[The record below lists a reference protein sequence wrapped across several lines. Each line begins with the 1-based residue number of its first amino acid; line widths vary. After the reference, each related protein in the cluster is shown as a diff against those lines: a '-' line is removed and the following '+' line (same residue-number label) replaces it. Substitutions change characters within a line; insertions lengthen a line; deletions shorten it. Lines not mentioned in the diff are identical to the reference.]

1 MAVNRC
7 SVDAPVA
14 DVLGVLADASAYPRW
29 VVGPREAV
37 AVDPT
42 WPDPGS
48 GFLHESLRGPF
59 AVRDRTEVV
68 RFDRDRGEVVLEA
81 HSGPLGVAL
90 VRITVGEAGER
101 TRVTLEEDALSGPL
115 RLLPKPVRDVAIH
128 TRNRR
133 AIRRLRRMVESGTW
147 AP

>member
-1 MAVNRC
+1 MAVNRG
-7 SVDAPVA
+7 SVQAPVA

-29 VVGPREAV
+29 VVGPREAI
-37 AVDPT
+37 AVDPA
-42 WPDPGS
+42 WPDPGT
-48 GFLHESLRGPF
+48 GFQHETGRGPF
-59 AVRDRTEVV
+59 TVRDRTQVV

-90 VRITVGEAGER
+90 VTITVDGQGDR
-101 TRVTLEEDALSGPL
+101 TVVTLREDALSGPM
-115 RLLPKPVRDVAIH
+115 RLLPKPVRDAAIH

-133 AIRRLRRMVESGTW
+133 AMRRLREMIETGTR

>member
-1 MAVNRC
+1 MAVNRRR
-7 SVDAPVA
+7 VRAPVA
-14 DVLGVLADASAYPRW
+14 DVLEVLADATAYPRW

-48 GFLHESLRGPF
+48 GFLHETGRGPF
-59 AVRDRTEVV
+59 TVRDRTQIV
-68 RFDRDRGEVVLEA
+68 RFEPDAGEVVLEA

-90 VRITVGEAGER
+90 VRITVDGQGDR
-101 TRVTLEEDALSGPL
+101 TEVTVEEDTLSGPL

-133 AIRRLRRMVESGTW
+133 AVRRLARMVETGTR

>member
-1 MAVNRC
+1 MAVNRRR
-7 SVDAPVA
+7 VDAPVA

-37 AVDPT
+37 AVDPA

-48 GFLHESLRGPF
+48 GFLHQTGRGPF
-59 AVRDRTEVV
+59 TVRDRTQVV

-81 HSGPLGVAL
+81 HSGPMGVAL
-90 VRITVGEAGER
+90 VTITVAEHGDR
-101 TRVTLEEDALSGPL
+101 TQVTIAEDALSGPM

-128 TRNRR
+128 IRNRR
-133 AIRRLRRMVESGTW
+133 AMRRLARMVETGTR

>member
-1 MAVNRC
+1 MAVNRG
-7 SVDAPVA
+7 SVHAPVA

-29 VVGPREAV
+29 VVGPREAI
-37 AVDPT
+37 AVDPG
-42 WPDPGS
+42 WPDAGT
-48 GFLHESLRGPF
+48 GFQHETGRGPF
-59 AVRDRTEVV
+59 KVRDRTEIV

-90 VRITVGEAGER
+90 VKITVDEQGER
-101 TRVTLEEDALSGPL
+101 TVVTLEEDALSGPM

-128 TRNRR
+128 ARNRR
-133 AIRRLRRMVESGTW
+133 AMRRLREMVETGTR

>member
-1 MAVNRC
+1 MAVNRG
-7 SVDAPVA
+7 SVHAPVA

-37 AVDPT
+37 AVDPG
-42 WPDPGS
+42 WPDAGTC
-48 GFLHESLRGPF
+48 FQHETGRGPF
-59 AVRDRTEVV
+59 KVRDRTEVV

-90 VRITVGEAGER
+90 VKITVDGQGER
-101 TRVTLEEDALSGPL
+101 TVVTLEEDALSGPM

-128 TRNRR
+128 ARNRR
-133 AIRRLRRMVESGTW
+133 AMRRLREMVETGTR

>member
-1 MAVNRC
+1 MAVNQRT
-7 SVDAPVA
+7 VQAPVA

-29 VVGPREAV
+29 VVGPREAI
-37 AVDPT
+37 AVDPA

-48 GFLHESLRGPF
+48 GFRHETGRGPF
-59 AVRDRTEVV
+59 KVRDRTQVV

-81 HSGPLGVAL
+81 HSGPMGVAL
-90 VRITVGEAGER
+90 VKIAVEERGER
-101 TRVTLEEDALSGPL
+101 TVVTLEEDAISGPM

-128 TRNRR
+128 ARNRR
-133 AIRRLRRMVESGTW
+133 ALRRLRRMVETGTR